1 MNNRFVVSTHLKNI
15 SQIGNLSHIV
25 VKIKNIWNQH
35 LVSYTMNNHSFDHP
49 TSHKS
54 PLDMEVGVARP
65 VTCCCNTS
73 RSHGGRICH
82 LVQGRIVVVASQ
94 WSQAPP
100 CHHFWGRDEW
110 KQFRI
115 PYFLQEID
123 HIQNSYLWCQLNSC
137 SHCCTFRWVHLSSQ
151 KIVYHYHSS
160 SSENS
165 AFL

>member
-1 MNNRFVVSTHLKNI
+1 MNNRLVVSTHLKNI

-82 LVQGRIVVVASQ
+82 LVQGRIVVVVPVIS
-94 WSQAPP
+94 STTLSP
-100 CHHFWGRDEW
+100 
-110 KQFRI
+110 
-115 PYFLQEID
+115 FLGEGWMKA
-123 HIQNSYLWCQLNSC
+123 IQNSLFFARDRPYSKLISLVPTEFLLSLL
-137 SHCCTFRWVHLSSQ
+137 HLQ
-151 KIVYHYHSS
+151 MGPFKLTKNCDHYHSS